1 VLLSCFS
8 VFVAIFSF
16 FLQKHCLSAEKS
28 GIIQDINTKA
38 PRQVCQKAG
47 AQSAKGSRF
56 KGARKSMVADH
67 DIDRNTLKRALAC
80 FFCICGKSEDKSV
93 QNGTAGSVAYMP
105 VMHGR
110 HCARCFCRDFENIA
124 RRYFLHNEEGECR
137 YEKKKKRILSERKTK
152 RNKEKENEKIIC
164 YFNERAHDSMLH
176 ANDGVR
182 R

>member
-1 VLLSCFS
+1 M
-8 VFVAIFSF
+8 A
-16 FLQKHCLSAEKS
+16 
-28 GIIQDINTKA
+28 
-38 PRQVCQKAG
+38 
-47 AQSAKGSRF
+47 
-56 KGARKSMVADH
+56 ADH

-93 QNGTAGSVAYMP
+93 QNGTAGSFAYMP

-110 HCARCFCRDFENIA
+110 HCARCFCRNLENIA

-182 R
+182 RWRRHSCSRGREQEPCCPSWRSNLCKSVSSG